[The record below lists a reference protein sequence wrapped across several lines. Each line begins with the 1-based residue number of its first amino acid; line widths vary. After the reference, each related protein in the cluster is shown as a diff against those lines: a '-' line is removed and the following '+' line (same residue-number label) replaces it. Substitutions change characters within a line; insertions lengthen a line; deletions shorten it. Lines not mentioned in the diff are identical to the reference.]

1 MLVKEFSGVGLALMK
16 QARINHGE
24 KVEISIEPCEEPPG
38 KFPEHMIPKNVQ
50 IRYRPP
56 VVQVKN
62 EDVNILKSL
71 FTRRATKLFMGTKPL
86 VSIRDGSVASNG
98 QSPLKRVKT

>member
-1 MLVKEFSGVGLALMK
+1 MLVEEFRGTGLALMK
-16 QARINHGE
+16 QARIYHGE
-24 KVEISIEPCEEPPG
+24 KVLISIEPCEEPPG
-38 KFPEHMIPKNVQ
+38 KLPEHMIPKNVQ

-62 EDVNILKSL
+62 EDVNNLKSL
-71 FTRRATKLFMGTKPL
+71 FTRRATKLFMGVKPL

>member
-1 MLVKEFSGVGLALMK
+1 MLVKEFRGVSLALMK

-24 KVEISIEPCEEPPG
+24 KVEISIEPCKEPPG
-38 KFPEHMIPKNVQ
+38 KFREHMIPKNVE

-71 FTRRATKLFMGTKPL
+71 FTRRATRMFTRTKPL
-86 VSIRDGSVASNG
+86 LSVRDGSVASNG
-98 QSPLKRVKT
+98 QSP